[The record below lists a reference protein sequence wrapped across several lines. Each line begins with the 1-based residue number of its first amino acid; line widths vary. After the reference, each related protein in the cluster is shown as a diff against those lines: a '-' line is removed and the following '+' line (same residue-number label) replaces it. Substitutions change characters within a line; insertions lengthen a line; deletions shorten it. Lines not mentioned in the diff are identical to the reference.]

1 MSESVRAGLS
11 APLERLAKGLALG
24 DLVLV
29 LLDLYVHRGRHLSP
43 AVSNGAVD
51 FDKPDRFKN
60 SKVVADLATLI
71 SSARS
76 SAGQAFT
83 YDVAE
88 CELWLKPLWLKVWL
102 TAAKTRKFNE

>member
-43 AVSNGAVD
+43 AVSNGADALV
-51 FDKPDRFKN
+51 PSRTCN
-60 SKVVADLATLI
+60 
-71 SSARS
+71 
-76 SAGQAFT
+76 
-83 YDVAE
+83 
-88 CELWLKPLWLKVWL
+88 WLRLVL
-102 TAAKTRKFNE
+102 